1 MFFDV
6 LKINKNYLDKK
17 LLYVVVIILGLLIT
31 IVIFNKFKST
41 TNMQQVE
48 TFVRLPNKPKSI
60 ININKDK
67 LHEDPKTVTFSLNNN
82 VMYFNESGF
91 LRQEQERM

>member
-1 MFFDV
+1 MFSNV
-6 LKINKNYLDKK
+6 LKYNKNYLDKK
-17 LLYVVVIILGLLIT
+17 IIYTVLIIFGILIT
-31 IVIFNKFKST
+31 IVIFNKFKSVS
-41 TNMQQVE
+41 NKKHAE
-48 TFVRLPNKPKSI
+48 TFAKLQSKPKSI

-67 LHEDPKTVTFSLNNN
+67 LHGNSKSVSFSLNNN